1 MTNHTSQFYEKKFII
16 IKNLIYDE
24 NIDNNNIG
32 FIIDLIKKHFGLN
45 KFLIKIRDDYQL
57 FKTFIIKCDIKF
69 DLFYTIRNNIIK
81 TCTGNYKY
89 IYCLEYK
96 LLLILHM
103 INDFTNWKSLSKC
116 IFYESQQHTKS
127 HYKTLYRQ
135 YAYWTQ
141 KGIFKNSFFN
151 VTPNNNTNNTNG
163 NDTNDNNTNNTN
175 DTNTNN
181 TNPNNTNTNNTN
193 TYNTS
198 NDNNTNNNDT
208 NPNDTNNNTNN
219 NTNNDIYI
227 QNDDFYNIDIRND
240 FFIDATFI
248 ANKNG
253 YEDIVINPEL
263 TKKNVT
269 KLTTISDVDG
279 FIYSVS
285 LSKAKTKQIIYN
297 NKIKQIN
304 TVNHDVELIQNVL
317 NETNPNI
324 KFFNNINNL
333 QLIGDKGYKT
343 DKNFYIKKEKVSMIS
358 PDKKNQKKN
367 MINRHQKRKL
377 GYRFII
383 ENTIN
388 GFKHN
393 SRISIR
399 KDGKSNMFMGWIYIS
414 CLSHNLKINKKKE
427 KIYKEF

>member
-1 MTNHTSQFYEKKFII
+1 
-16 IKNLIYDE
+16 
-24 NIDNNNIG
+24 
-32 FIIDLIKKHFGLN
+32 
-45 KFLIKIRDDYQL
+45 
-57 FKTFIIKCDIKF
+57 
-69 DLFYTIRNNIIK
+69 
-81 TCTGNYKY
+81 
-89 IYCLEYK
+89 
-96 LLLILHM
+96 M
-103 INDFTNWKSLSKC
+103 INDFTNWKSLTKC

-151 VTPNNNTNNTNG
+151 VTPNNNTNNTN
-163 NDTNDNNTNNTN
+163 NNNTN

-181 TNPNNTNTNNTN
+181 TNDKYANLNNI
-193 TYNTS
+193 
-198 NDNNTNNNDT
+198 
-208 NPNDTNNNTNN
+208 NN
-219 NTNNDIYI
+219 NTNNDMYI

-285 LSKAKTKQIIYN
+285 ISKAKIKQIIYN
-297 NKIKQIN
+297 NKSKQIK
-304 TVNHDVELIQNVL
+304 TANHDVELIQNVL

-343 DKNFYIKKEKVSMIS
+343 DKNFYIKEEKVSMIS
-358 PDKKNQKKN
+358 PDKKKQKKN

-383 ENTIN
+383 
-388 GFKHN
+388 
-393 SRISIR
+393 
-399 KDGKSNMFMGWIYIS
+399 
-414 CLSHNLKINKKKE
+414 
-427 KIYKEF
+427 